1 MKRIIFVF
9 VLVLIIS
16 NAFSQGFSGGM
27 FGGLNTSWVS
37 TDSKLVEPEGV
48 KIGYTFGVA
57 ADFGLTDNFAITSA
71 IQFANVGGG
80 LKFKYGAYKIT
91 ASEVEIPEKLK
102 ANTQLD
108 FNINYINIPIGL
120 KGKTNEI
127 GYVTYFLK
135 GGVTPMFRSKALA
148 DINVIED
155 NLDPNDLLVN
165 DHVKM
170 LNFGWHLGGGIEYSL
185 AGNTRLLLELVYTG
199 GLMDFTKV
207 NAFIDK
213 FQVDQSNPKT
223 SDPATRLNDIHLKVG
238 ILF

>member
-9 VLVLIIS
+9 VLAFSLT
-16 NAFSQGFSGGM
+16 NAFSQGFSGGL
-27 FGGLNTSWVS
+27 FGGLNTSWIS
-37 TDSKLVEPEGV
+37 TDSKLVEPTGI
-48 KIGYTFGVA
+48 KIGYTFGA
-57 ADFGLTDNFAITSA
+57 TADFGLTDNFGVTTA
-71 IQFANVGGG
+71 IQFANVGGAF
-80 LKFKYGAYKIT
+80 KFIHGVYELT
-91 ASEVEIPEKLK
+91 ASEVEIPKKLN

-108 FNINYINIPIGL
+108 LNINYINIPIGL

-148 DINVIED
+148 DINVTDGIE
-155 NLDPNDLLVN
+155 DPNDLLVN
-165 DHVKM
+165 DHIKM
-170 LNFGWHLGGGIEYSL
+170 INFGWHLGGGIEYSL

-207 NAFIDK
+207 NAFIDEL
-213 FQVDQSNPKT
+213 QVDQSNP
-223 SDPATRLNDIHLKVG
+223 ATRLNDVHLKVG